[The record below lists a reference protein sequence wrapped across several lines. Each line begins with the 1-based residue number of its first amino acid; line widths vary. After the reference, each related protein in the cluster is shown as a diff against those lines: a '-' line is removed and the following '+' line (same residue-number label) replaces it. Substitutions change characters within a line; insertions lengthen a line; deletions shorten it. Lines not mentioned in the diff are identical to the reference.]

1 MKVGISDKNTAVNL
15 MYGCDAGSDR
25 VIEDEFLWHSGF
37 EKCERI
43 FFVIFLQ
50 SVPWVSGG
58 DESWQINITCR
69 DPVLDFLCHGALSKC
84 RKIREFV
91 EATNIGKEFCLFVFK
106 YKAAKNEKRCTW
118 WQKNMY

>member
-1 MKVGISDKNTAVNL
+1 M
-15 MYGCDAGSDR
+15 
-25 VIEDEFLWHSGF
+25 
-37 EKCERI
+37 
-43 FFVIFLQ
+43 
-50 SVPWVSGG
+50 SGG